1 MNPAMDAQTH
11 RRIQRRAPV
20 DESHLPAD
28 LPPVLRRI
36 FAARG
41 VTSAQ
46 DLDPGLQHLL
56 RGDSLLGMPGAVDL
70 LVHALKVQ
78 ERIVFV
84 ADFDADGATSCAL
97 GIRALRALGAR
108 HVDYVVPNR
117 FEYGYGLTPPIVDLV
132 RGKGA
137 DLLITVDNGISSVEG
152 VAAARAAG
160 LKILVTDHHL
170 PGLYLPEAQAIVNP
184 NLPGDPFPS
193 KALAGVGVIFYVM
206 LALRARLRENGWF
219 TQQGIAEPNPAEFL
233 DLVALGTVADVVPL
247 DANNRRLVAQGLAR
261 LRAGRGQAGI
271 HALIRAGGRDAS
283 RLQASDLGFAVGPRL
298 NAAGRLSDMSL
309 GIECLLSDDPQRC
322 TVMARELDALNLAR
336 REIEKETREQ
346 ALDQVLLEF
355 SLEGD
360 VPAGICVFDPTWH
373 QGVIGI
379 VAGRVKDRH
388 HRPVIAFAMAG
399 DDELKGSARSIPGVH
414 IRDVLDTVAA
424 RHPSLLTRFGGHAM
438 AAGLSLPLAHLEVFS
453 RAFAAV
459 LEEQV
464 DPALLAPSVWSDGPL
479 PAEDLTL
486 DLAQRIA
493 AAGPWGQAFPEP
505 LFDDVFRVRQRRV
518 VGQDHLR
525 LQLEIGARTL
535 PAIAFN
541 AAASA
546 WAESATRIHA
556 AYRLSVNHY
565 QGSVELQLVIEHA
578 EPA

>member
-1 MNPAMDAQTH
+1 MSTQGSG
-11 RRIQRRAPV
+11 RIQRRAPA
-20 DESHLPAD
+20 DDSHLPRD

-36 FAARG
+36 LAARG
-41 VTSAQ
+41 VLATE
-46 DLDPGLQHLL
+46 DLDPGLRYLL
-56 RGDSLLGMPGAVDL
+56 RGDTLGGMSDAVEL
-70 LVHALKVQ
+70 LVQALHAQ
-78 ERIVFV
+78 RRIVFV

-97 GIRALRALGAR
+97 GMRALRAFGAH

-117 FEYGYGLTPPIVDLV
+117 FEFGYGLTPPIVELV
-132 RGKGA
+132 LAKGA
-137 DLLITVDNGISSVEG
+137 DLLVTVDNGISSLEG

-160 LKILVTDHHL
+160 LEVLITDHHL
-170 PGLYLPEAQAIVNP
+170 PGQALPAAHAIVNP

-206 LALRARLRENGWF
+206 LALRARLREQGWF
-219 TQQGIAEPNPAEFL
+219 SGQGLAEPNLAEFL

-271 HALIRAGGRDAS
+271 RALIRAGGRDPA

-298 NAAGRLSDMSL
+298 NAAGRLSDMGL
-309 GIECLLSDDPQRC
+309 GIECLLSDDDRRC
-322 TVMARELDALNLAR
+322 EAMARELDALNRTR

-346 ALDQVLLEF
+346 ALDQVVQDF
-355 SLEGD
+355 SADADL
-360 VPAGICVFDPTWH
+360 PAGLCVFDPAWH

-388 HRPVIAFAMAG
+388 HRPVIAFALTG
-399 DDELKGSARSIPGVH
+399 EGELKGSARSIPGVH

-438 AAGLSLPLAHLEVFS
+438 AAGLSLPLAHLDSFS
-453 RAFAAV
+453 KAFAAV

-464 DPALLAPSVWSDGPL
+464 EPALLMPCLWSDGPL
-479 PAEDLTL
+479 PPEDITL
-486 DLAQRIA
+486 GLAHRIA

-505 LFDDVFRVRQRRV
+505 LFDDVFRVRQRKV
-518 VGQDHLR
+518 VGQDHVR
-525 LQLEIGARTL
+525 LQLDIGKRTL

-541 AAASA
+541 AAQTV
-546 WAESATRIHA
+546 WAESATLIHA

-565 QGSVELQLVIEHA
+565 QGNDELQLVIEHA
-578 EPA
+578 EPMPP